1 MYYDHVLNLIF
12 LWRHL
17 MKDIY
22 NIGLIG
28 FGTIGAG
35 VVETFNRNLELMEEK
50 VGAKIKLKK
59 VVDLDIETDRGV
71 EVDKNILSTDVND
84 ILEDPEMDIIIELI
98 GGYEPAKSFIL
109 KAMSNGKHVVTA
121 NKALLAKHWDEILQ
135 TANDNNVRICFEASV
150 GGGIPLLQ
158 PLNESL
164 GANRIQ
170 SIYGIINGTA
180 NYILTKMTD
189 EGLDFEEVLK
199 EAQEKGYAE
208 QDPTFDIEGHDTAQK
223 LIILTILGFG
233 TYVKQD
239 KFHVEGISKIK
250 QEDIEF
256 IKNELGYSIKLLAIS
271 RIEEGKLEV
280 RVHPTLISQNHL
292 LASVNDV
299 FNGVYIV
306 GDIVGPV
313 MMYGQGAGMMPTA
326 SAVVGDCLD
335 IMENMERQNIYGPT
349 STEVKQIKDIEDI
362 KSKYYLR
369 LTAVDEPGVLHTISG
384 ILSKYNISIE
394 AVTQKKKD
402 EGQEVPIFMVMHEAL
417 EKNMQNAVREI
428 DDLPFVKNDTLFIRV
443 LED

>member
-1 MYYDHVLNLIF
+1 
-12 LWRHL
+12 

-28 FGTIGAG
+28 FGTIGSG
-35 VVETFNRNLELMEEK
+35 VVETFNRNLELMEQK
-50 VGAKIKLKK
+50 INAKIKLKK
-59 VVDLDIETDRGV
+59 IVDLDIETDRGV
-71 EVDKNILSTDVND
+71 EVDKNVLSTDIND
-84 ILEDPEMDIIIELI
+84 ILEDPEIDIVIELI
-98 GGYEPAKSFIL
+98 GGYEPAKTFIL

-189 EGLDFEEVLK
+189 EGLDFEEVLE

-233 TYVKQD
+233 IYVKQD
-239 KFHVEGISKIK
+239 NFHVEGISKIK

-256 IKNELGYSIKLLAIS
+256 IKNEMGYSIKLLAIS
-271 RIEEGKLEV
+271 RIEEGELEV
-280 RVHPTLISQNHL
+280 MVHPTLIPQDHL

-299 FNGVYIV
+299 FNGVYLV

-335 IMENMERQNIYGPT
+335 IMENMERHNIYGPGT
-349 STEVKQIKDIEDI
+349 TEVKRIKNIEDI

-369 LTAVDEPGVLHTISG
+369 LTAVDKPGVLHTISG
-384 ILSKYNISIE
+384 ILSKYDISIE
-394 AVTQKKKD
+394 SMSQKKED
-402 EGQEVPIFMVMHEAL
+402 EAPEVPIFMVMHEAL
-417 EKNMQNAVREI
+417 ERNMQNAVKEI
-428 DDLPFVKNDTLFIRV
+428 NALNFVKNDTLFIRV

>member
-1 MYYDHVLNLIF
+1 
-12 LWRHL
+12 

-28 FGTIGAG
+28 FGTIGSG
-35 VVETFNRNLELMEEK
+35 VVETFNRNLDLMEGK
-50 VGAKIKLKK
+50 VGTKIRLKK
-59 VVDLDIETDRGV
+59 VVDLDIETDRGIKI
-71 EVDKNILSTDVND
+71 DRTILSTDVND
-84 ILEDPEMDIIIELI
+84 ILKDPETDIVIELI

-109 KAMSNGKHVVTA
+109 KAMSEGKHVVTA
-121 NKALLAKHWDEILQ
+121 NKALIAKHWEEILDV
-135 TANDNNVRICFEASV
+135 ANKNNVRICFEASV
-150 GGGIPLLQ
+150 GGGVPLLI

-164 GANRIQ
+164 AANRIQ

-189 EGLDFEEVLK
+189 EGLDFEDVLK

-233 TYVKQD
+233 IYVEQER
-239 KFHVEGISKIK
+239 FHVEGISKI
-250 QEDIEF
+250 QQDDIEF
-256 IKNELGYSIKLLAIS
+256 IKNEMGYSIKLLAIS
-271 RIEEGKLEV
+271 RIENGELEV
-280 RVHPTLISQNHL
+280 RVHPTLVPQDHL

-335 IMENMERQNIYGPT
+335 IIGNMERKNIYGP
-349 STEVKQIKDIEDI
+349 
-362 KSKYYLR
+362 
-369 LTAVDEPGVLHTISG
+369 A
-384 ILSKYNISIE
+384 
-394 AVTQKKKD
+394 
-402 EGQEVPIFMVMHEAL
+402 
-417 EKNMQNAVREI
+417 
-428 DDLPFVKNDTLFIRV
+428 DT
-443 LED
+443 

>member
-1 MYYDHVLNLIF
+1 
-12 LWRHL
+12 
-17 MKDIY
+17 MKKIY

-35 VVETFNRNLELMEEK
+35 VVETFNRNLNLMEQK
-50 VGAKIKLKK
+50 VEAKINLKK

-71 EVDKNILSTDVND
+71 EVDRNILSTDVND
-84 ILEDPEMDIIIELI
+84 ILEDPEIDIVIELI

-121 NKALLAKHWDEILQ
+121 NKALLAKHWEEILE
-135 TANDNNVRICFEASV
+135 TADKNNVRICFEASV
-150 GGGIPLLQ
+150 GGGIPLLG

-164 GANRIQ
+164 GANHIQ

-180 NYILTKMTD
+180 NYILTKMTE
-189 EGLDFEEVLK
+189 EGLDFEEVLR
-199 EAQEKGYAE
+199 EAQERGYAE

-233 TYVKQD
+233 TYIEQD

-256 IKNELGYSIKLLAIS
+256 IKNEMGYSIKLLAIS
-271 RIEEGKLEV
+271 KIEDGELEV
-280 RVHPTLISQNHL
+280 RVHPTLIPQNHL

-335 IMENMERQNIYGPT
+335 IIGNMGRKGIYGPT
-349 STEVKQIKDIEDI
+349 TSEVKQIKDIEDI

-369 LTAVDEPGVLHTISG
+369 LTAVDKPGVLHTISG

-394 AVTQKKKD
+394 AVTQKKRD

-417 EKNMQNAVREI
+417 EKNMQNAIKEI
-428 DDLPFVKNDTLFIRV
+428 NSLDFIRDDTLFIRV
-443 LED
+443 LEE

>member
-1 MYYDHVLNLIF
+1 
-12 LWRHL
+12 

-22 NIGLIG
+22 NVGLIG

-35 VVETFNRNLELMEEK
+35 VVETFNRNLDLMEQK
-50 VGAKIKLKK
+50 VGTKIKLKK
-59 VVDLDIETDRGV
+59 VVDLDIETDRGI
-71 EVDKNILSTDVND
+71 EVDKSILSTDVND
-84 ILEDPEMDIIIELI
+84 ILEDPEIDIVIELI

-109 KAMSNGKHVVTA
+109 KALSNGKNVVTA
-121 NKALLAKHWDEILQ
+121 NKALLAKHWEEILE
-135 TANDNNVRICFEASV
+135 TANKSNVRICFEASV
-150 GGGIPLLQ
+150 GGGIPLLE
-158 PLNESL
+158 PLNEGL
-164 GANRIQ
+164 AANRIQ

-189 EGLDFEEVLK
+189 EGLDFEDVLK

-233 TYVKQD
+233 IYVEQD

-256 IKNELGYSIKLLAIS
+256 IKNELGYAIKLLAIS
-271 RIEEGKLEV
+271 RIEEGELEV
-280 RVHPTLISQNHL
+280 RVHPTLIPQDHL

-299 FNGVYIV
+299 FNGVYLV

-335 IMENMERQNIYGPT
+335 IMENMEHKNIYGPGN
-349 STEVKQIKDIEDI
+349 TEVKKIKAINEI

-369 LTAVDEPGVLHTISG
+369 LTAIDKPGVLHTISG
-384 ILSKYNISIE
+384 ILSEFEISIE
-394 AVTQKKKD
+394 SVTQKRQD
-402 EGQEVPIFMVMHEAL
+402 EGQEVPIFMVTHEAIEENIQKAVGMINDL
-417 EKNMQNAVREI
+417 DFVEK
-428 DDLPFVKNDTLFIRV
+428 DTLFIRI

>member
-1 MYYDHVLNLIF
+1 
-12 LWRHL
+12 
-17 MKDIY
+17 MKENY

-28 FGTIGAG
+28 FGTIGSG
-35 VVETFNRNLELMEEK
+35 VVETFNRNLNLMEQK
-50 VGAKIKLKK
+50 VGSRIKLKK

-71 EVDKNILSTDVND
+71 KIEKNVLSSDVND
-84 ILEDPEMDIIIELI
+84 ILEDPEIDIVIELI
-98 GGYEPAKSFIL
+98 GGYEPAKTFIL
-109 KAMSNGKHVVTA
+109 KAMSNKKHVVTA
-121 NKALLAKHWDEILQ
+121 NKALLAKHWEEILE
-135 TANDNNVRICFEASV
+135 TANKNNVRICFEASV
-150 GGGIPLLQ
+150 GGGIPLLE

-164 GANRIQ
+164 ASNHIQ

-189 EGLDFEEVLK
+189 EGIDFENVLL

-233 TYVKQD
+233 IYVEQD

-256 IKNELGYSIKLLAIS
+256 IKNEMGYSIKLLAIS
-271 RIEEGKLEV
+271 RIEEGELEV
-280 RVHPTLISQNHL
+280 RVHPTLIPKNHL

-299 FNGVYIV
+299 FNGVYVV

-326 SAVVGDCLD
+326 SAVIGDCLD
-335 IMENMERQNIYGPT
+335 IMENMQRKNIYGPLN
-349 STEVKQIKDIEDI
+349 TEVKKIKHIEDI

-369 LTAVDEPGVLHTISG
+369 LTAVDKPGVLHTISG
-384 ILSKYNISIE
+384 ILSKNNISIE
-394 AVTQKKKD
+394 AVTQKRRD
-402 EGQEVPIFMVMHEAL
+402 EGHEVPIFMVMHEAL
-417 EKNMQNAVREI
+417 ERNMQKAVKEI
-428 DDLPFVKNDTLFIRV
+428 NTLDFVRDDTLFIRV
-443 LED
+443 LEE

>member
-1 MYYDHVLNLIF
+1 
-12 LWRHL
+12 

-35 VVETFNRNLELMEEK
+35 VVETFNRNLNLMEQK
-50 VGAKIKLKK
+50 IGAKIRLKK

-84 ILEDPEMDIIIELI
+84 ILDDPEIDIVIELI
-98 GGYEPAKSFIL
+98 GGYEPAKTFIL
-109 KAMSNGKHVVTA
+109 KAMGNGKHVVTA
-121 NKALLAKHWDEILQ
+121 NKALLAKHWDEILK

-150 GGGIPLLQ
+150 GGGIPLLE

-164 GANRIQ
+164 AANRIK

-189 EGLDFEEVLK
+189 EGLDFEDVLR

-233 TYVKQD
+233 VYVEQD

-256 IKNELGYSIKLLAIS
+256 IKNELGYAIKLLAIA

-280 RVHPTLISQNHL
+280 RVHPTLISQDHL

-299 FNGVYIV
+299 FNGVYLV

-313 MMYGQGAGMMPTA
+313 MLYGQGAGMMPTA

-335 IMENMERQNIYGPT
+335 IMENIGRQNIYGPEG
-349 STEVKQIKDIEDI
+349 TEVKEIKNMDDIC
-362 KSKYYLR
+362 SKYYLR
-369 LTAVDEPGVLHTISG
+369 LRVIDEPGVLYAISG
-384 ILSKYNISIE
+384 ILSKFDISLE
-394 AVTQKKKD
+394 SVNQKKKN
-402 EGQEVPIFMVMHEAL
+402 EGQEIPIFMVTHVAL
-417 EKNMQNAVREI
+417 EKNIRKAAEEI
-428 DDLPFVKNDTLFIRV
+428 NNLDLVKEDTLFIRV

>member
-1 MYYDHVLNLIF
+1 
-12 LWRHL
+12 

-28 FGTIGAG
+28 FGTIGSG
-35 VVETFNRNLELMEEK
+35 VVETFNRNLELMEQK
-50 VGAKIKLKK
+50 VGTKINLKK
-59 VVDLDIETDRGV
+59 IVDLDIETDRGV
-71 EVDKNILSTDVND
+71 EVDENVLSTDIND
-84 ILEDPEMDIIIELI
+84 IMEDPEIDIVIELI
-98 GGYEPAKSFIL
+98 GGYEPAKTFIL
-109 KAMSNGKHVVTA
+109 NAMINGKHVVTA
-121 NKALLAKHWDEILQ
+121 NKALLAKHWDEILK
-135 TANDNNVRICFEASV
+135 TANENKVRICFEASV

-170 SIYGIINGTA
+170 SIFGIINGTA
-180 NYILTKMTD
+180 NYILTKMTN

-233 TYVKQD
+233 IYVKQD
-239 KFHVEGISKIK
+239 NFHVEGISKIK

-256 IKNELGYSIKLLAIS
+256 IKNEMGYSIKLLAIS
-271 RIEEGKLEV
+271 RIEEGELEV
-280 RVHPTLISQNHL
+280 RVHPTLIPQDHL

-335 IMENMERQNIYGPT
+335 IMEKMERQNIYGPNN
-349 STEVKQIKDIEDI
+349 TEVNRIKNIENI

-369 LTAVDEPGVLHTISG
+369 ITAVDKPGVLHTISG
-384 ILSKYNISIE
+384 ILSKYDISIE
-394 AVTQKKKD
+394 AVTQRKKD

-417 EKNMQNAVREI
+417 ERNLQNAVKEI
-428 DDLPFVKNDTLFIRV
+428 DSLDFVKRDTFFIRV

>member
-1 MYYDHVLNLIF
+1 
-12 LWRHL
+12 

-22 NIGLIG
+22 NVGLIG

-35 VVETFNRNLELMEEK
+35 VVETFNRNLDLMEQK
-50 VGAKIKLKK
+50 VGTKIKLKK

-71 EVDKNILSTDVND
+71 EVDRSILSTDVND
-84 ILEDPEMDIIIELI
+84 ILEDPEIDVVIELI
-98 GGYEPAKSFIL
+98 GGYEPAKGFIL
-109 KAMSNGKHVVTA
+109 KAMKEGKHVVTA
-121 NKALLAKHWDEILQ
+121 NKALLAKHWEEILE
-135 TANDNNVRICFEASV
+135 TANENNVRICFEASV
-150 GGGIPLLQ
+150 GGGIPLLE

-189 EGLDFEEVLK
+189 EGLDFEDVLK

-233 TYVKQD
+233 IYVEQD

-256 IKNELGYSIKLLAIS
+256 IKNELGYAIKLLAIS
-271 RIEEGKLEV
+271 RIEEGELEV
-280 RVHPTLISQNHL
+280 RVHPTLIPQDHL

-299 FNGVYIV
+299 FNGVYLV

-335 IMENMERQNIYGPT
+335 IMENMERKNVYGPGN
-349 STEVKQIKDIEDI
+349 TEVKKIKAINEI

-369 LTAVDEPGVLHTISG
+369 LTAIDKPGVLHTISG
-384 ILSKYNISIE
+384 ILSEFNISIE
-394 AVTQKKKD
+394 SVTQKRQD
-402 EGQEVPIFMVMHEAL
+402 EGQEVPIFMVTHEAI
-417 EKNMQNAVREI
+417 EENIQKAVRMI
-428 DDLPFVKNDTLFIRV
+428 NDLDFVEKDTLFIRI

>member
-1 MYYDHVLNLIF
+1 
-12 LWRHL
+12 
-17 MKDIY
+17 MKDTY
-22 NIGLIG
+22 SIGLIG

-35 VVETFNRNLELMEEK
+35 VVETFNLNLDLMEQK

-71 EVDKNILSTDVND
+71 KIDKNILSTDVND
-84 ILEDPEMDIIIELI
+84 ILEDPEIDIVIELI

-109 KAMSNGKHVVTA
+109 KAVSNGKHVVTA
-121 NKALLAKHWDEILQ
+121 NKALLAKHWEEILQ
-135 TANDNNVRICFEASV
+135 SANDNNVRICFEASV
-150 GGGIPLLQ
+150 GGGIPLLH

-164 GANRIQ
+164 GANHIQ

-189 EGLDFEEVLK
+189 EGLGFEEVLK

-208 QDPTFDIEGHDTAQK
+208 QDPAFDIEGHDTAQK

-233 TYVKQD
+233 VYVKQD
-239 KFHVEGISKIK
+239 NFHVEGISRIK

-256 IKNELGYSIKLLAIS
+256 IKNEMGYSIKLLAIS
-271 RIEEGKLEV
+271 RINGGELEV
-280 RVHPTLISQNHL
+280 RVHPTLIPQNHL
-292 LASVNDV
+292 LASVNGV

-326 SAVVGDCLD
+326 SAVVGDCLN
-335 IMENMERQNIYGPT
+335 IMENMERQNIYGPAD
-349 STEVKQIKDIEDI
+349 TEVKQIKNIEDI

-369 LTAVDEPGVLHTISG
+369 LTAVDKPGVLHVISG
-384 ILSKYNISIE
+384 ILSKHDISIE
-394 AVTQKKKD
+394 AVNQKKKD

-417 EKNMQNAVREI
+417 EKNMQNAIKEI
-428 DDLPFVKNDTLFIRV
+428 NALHFVKNDTLFIRV

>member
-1 MYYDHVLNLIF
+1 
-12 LWRHL
+12 

-35 VVETFNRNLELMEEK
+35 VVETFNRNLDLMEQK
-50 VGAKIKLKK
+50 VGTNIKLKK

-71 EVDKNILSTDVND
+71 EIDRNILSTDVND
-84 ILEDPEMDIIIELI
+84 ILEDPEIDIVIELI

-109 KAMSNGKHVVTA
+109 KAMQEGKHVVTA
-121 NKALLAKHWDEILQ
+121 NKALLAKHWEEILE
-135 TANDNNVRICFEASV
+135 TANKNNVRICFEASV
-150 GGGIPLLQ
+150 GGGIPLLE

-164 GANRIQ
+164 GANHIQ

-180 NYILTKMTD
+180 NYILTKMTE
-189 EGLDFEEVLK
+189 EGLDFEDVLS

-233 TYVKQD
+233 IYVEQD

-256 IKNELGYSIKLLAIS
+256 IKNEMGYSIKLLAIS
-271 RIEEGKLEV
+271 RIEEGELEV
-280 RVHPTLISQNHL
+280 RVHPTLIPQNHL

-335 IMENMERQNIYGPT
+335 IMENMERKNIYGPT
-349 STEVKQIKDIEDI
+349 DTEVKQIKDIEDI

-369 LTAVDEPGVLHTISG
+369 LTAVDKPGVLHTISG
-384 ILSKYNISIE
+384 ILSSYDISIE
-394 AVTQKKKD
+394 AVTQKKRD

-417 EKNMQNAVREI
+417 EKNMQNAVKEI
-428 DDLPFVKNDTLFIRV
+428 NALDFVRNDTLFIRV
-443 LED
+443 LEE